1 MDKKNTPSLRK
12 ETLEKI
18 NQKHTGN
25 ETEIQTIRT
34 LVGLQTFGSLTTQ
47 DIRQDLD
54 IMHPAGR
61 IKELRD
67 RNYDIR
73 LFWEHYP
80 TTPGKMHR
88 MARYVY
94 MGKLEVAP

>member
-1 MDKKNTPSLRK
+1 MDKKNTPSLRT
-12 ETLEKI
+12 EALEKI
-18 NQKHTGN
+18 NQKHSGN
-25 ETEIQTIRT
+25 ETEIQMLRT
-34 LVGLQTFGSLTTQ
+34 LAGLQTFGSLTTQ

-73 LFWEHYP
+73 LFWERYP
-80 TTPGKMHR
+80 TTHGKMHR

-94 MGKLEVAP
+94 MGKMGGAV